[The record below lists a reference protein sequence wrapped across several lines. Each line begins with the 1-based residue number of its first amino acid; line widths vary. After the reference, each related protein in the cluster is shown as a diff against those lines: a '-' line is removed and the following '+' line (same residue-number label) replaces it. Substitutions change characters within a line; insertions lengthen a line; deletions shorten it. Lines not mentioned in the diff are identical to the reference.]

1 MKIVVI
7 DGQGGRIGAAVVE
20 GLIKRAVD
28 CELLAVG
35 ANSMA
40 TAAMMKAG
48 APDGASG
55 ENPVLVACASA
66 DLIIGPLGIIAA
78 NSLHGE
84 ITPKMALAIS
94 ESPAHKILIPV
105 SRCKIAVAG
114 TGSLSLSECIS
125 LAVDAAADYIKAN

>member
-7 DGQGGRIGAAVVE
+7 DGQGGRIGSAVVE
-20 GLIKRAVD
+20 RLIKRAVS

-48 APDGASG
+48 APDGATG

-66 DLIIGPLGIIAA
+66 DVIIGPLGIIAA

-84 ITPKMALAIS
+84 ITPKMALSIS
-94 ESPAHKILIPV
+94 ESRAHKILIPV
-105 SRCKIAVAG
+105 SRCKIEVAG
-114 TGSLSLSECIS
+114 TGSLSLSEYIS
-125 LAVDAAADYIKAN
+125 LAVEAAADFIKEN